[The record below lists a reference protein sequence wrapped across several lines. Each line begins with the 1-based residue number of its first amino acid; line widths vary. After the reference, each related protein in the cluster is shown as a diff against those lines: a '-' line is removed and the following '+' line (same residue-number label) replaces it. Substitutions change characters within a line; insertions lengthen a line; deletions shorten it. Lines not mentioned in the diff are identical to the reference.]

1 MTFADITIVPVSA
14 ARKVA
19 YLAFSRRMADIYR
32 AHGAT
37 RIIDY
42 WQADGFVNQAS
53 FHADG
58 VAYGEGELADFA
70 RIAGALESESVV
82 VTITEW
88 PSREARDRG
97 TAAATSDP
105 RVLATLDEEPVFD
118 GSRLIA
124 TSFEVVLSVD
134 KMDEFQ

>member
-1 MTFADITIVPVSA
+1 MTFADITIVPVSGE
-14 ARKVA
+14 RKVA
-19 YLAFSRRMADIYR
+19 YLAFSRRMADVYR
-32 AHGAT
+32 EHGAT

-42 WQADGFVNQAS
+42 WQAEGPVNQAD

-58 VAYGEGELADFA
+58 VAYGEGELSDFA
-70 RIAGALESESVV
+70 RIAGSLESESVV

-88 PSREARDRG
+88 PSRDARDRG

-105 RVLATLDEEPVFD
+105 RVVATLDEDPVFD

-124 TSFEVVLSVD
+124 TSFEVVMDLSG
-134 KMDEFQ
+134 E

>member
-1 MTFADITIVPVSA
+1 MTFADITIVPVA
-14 ARKVA
+14 GERKVA

-32 AHGAT
+32 EHGAT

-42 WQADGFVNQAS
+42 WQAEGPVSQAS

-58 VAYGEGELADFA
+58 VAYGEGELSDFA
-70 RIAGALESESVV
+70 SIAGAFESESVV

-88 PSREARDRG
+88 PSRDARDRG

-105 RVLATLDEEPVFD
+105 RVLATLDEDPVFD
-118 GSRLIA
+118 GSRIIA
-124 TSFEVVLSVD
+124 TSFEVV
-134 KMDEFQ
+134 MDLKGE